1 MSIEYVKAEK
11 HYCVIYIKTFLFQLK
26 LQFQEKAVHL
36 LRPILH
42 LVPADD
48 FLLKFLIFFEHVVND
63 FWKKIFFF

>member
-26 LQFQEKAVHL
+26 LQFKKRSVPL

-48 FLLKFLIFFEHVVND
+48 FLFKFLIFFEHIIHY
-63 FWKKIFFF
+63 FCEPAFFD